1 MASPAAVLQILV
13 TANTA
18 QAVTGLRTVDAQA
31 KRTAATTTASTNRM
45 SSGFSKM
52 ASVAKTAIAGGV
64 VYGLYSGVKA
74 GIEFEKQM
82 DAVGAV
88 ANASAKEMRKLEAQA
103 LRLGQS
109 TAFSASEAAAAQEEL
124 AKGGL
129 KTSDILGGALKS
141 SLSLAAAGQ
150 LELATAAETTVNA
163 MKLFDIRAKE
173 AGKVAD
179 MFATAANTTT
189 ADVEDFAMALKQ
201 GGSAAKAAGYDL
213 NDTMVILEALA
224 EAGIKNSDAGTSM
237 KTAFLQLLAPTD
249 KQKKLAE
256 QLNIEWVN
264 QAGNLKSASG
274 LSRELQGALGGMTNA
289 QQAANLKLLAGTDG
303 FRTLNAL
310 LDAGPAKLEKLAAAN
325 DKQGTAQE
333 IAKKKIDNTAGSIEQ
348 LQGAWE
354 TLSISLFQKAQSPF
368 RSIIDSMTEGL
379 QDFTDVVTDKRL
391 TADEK
396 ISKVLEMISDALKD
410 AIPKIAAA
418 AAKIGATIVEGIA
431 NAFWHGDVLTQLFI
445 GAAAIKMFGGASVLT
460 AFGWQGGLVIGAA
473 VAAGV
478 AYKLEKD
485 NHIIGDALFGR
496 KEVTFKDALQRWLG
510 TVPDLNSD
518 QLKGAITL
526 YQSLGKISEKA
537 IWRWVENGDI
547 TAEQGQRMIQ
557 VLERVSKQG
566 GKALIALSHT
576 HKWTGNVIATQTG
589 LWADHLR
596 GFSQKTLDL
605 LDKVS
610 KAFKDPL
617 ALAMQNAGEKVKDF
631 TTSAAE
637 RLLDFAKDADKATD
651 RTGKNFDKLGDKS
664 KSLKEKVG
672 ANILGTASVVTH
684 GLDVIIN
691 NTNKALKGFGV
702 KKIAISLAG
711 VGSAASGFGKGFQT
725 GGVIVPGQ
733 GDGDKVPALL
743 EPGEVVLNK
752 KAVAA
757 MGGAAKANSINSKI
771 PRFAKGGV
779 AGGLDFALGPYTVPP
794 IQYAADH
801 AGGNSHV
808 HITGTTTPWVVA
820 IGKQLQRM
828 GMLVGEHPAFGG
840 VAPPPSHSLTGG
852 HYDALAIDV
861 NDPSDNEPK
870 SWVASIA
877 RILGGSGI
885 AGAVAE
891 KIARV
896 ILKGPDGPLKSI
908 GQSALDKARD
918 AANKYVASQA
928 PSGVDVGV
936 VGPGANIKNLPKSLE
951 KYNHQWAYDSTD
963 SIPPSAVKA
972 MTRWQGLPSW
982 FWKIAIGESNFQPG
996 AVGHDPNGYS
1006 TGYGLFQETEPFA
1019 NPYLRAVTG
1028 GLDFNDWL
1036 NPIINTMSARKHFD
1050 AASSQTPGTVGFPW
1064 YGTTGLQR
1072 GGIIQ
1077 KFGKGG
1083 EAKKDKELHGSIS
1096 GGKTDSAWRRFTRAR
1111 KIADKLKKL
1120 LGPKGR
1126 IAKIDE
1132 SIGIQETLAGLDSS
1146 PMGSEL
1152 SKDELARQVAMN
1164 ERLLEVLVRARK
1176 LARSGLAEMD
1186 FPKGMSTTA
1195 LGKTQISGM
1204 RGTFN
1209 TYLSDL
1215 TGITGKGGRIFDTR
1229 VHLDALK
1236 HTAIGAGALSGMDI
1250 SALRSVIE
1258 ASRYGAFDGM
1268 FAKGG
1273 SIRRGHWGIAGEAGP
1288 EIVHGPA
1295 TVTPLSGGVNIQTSI
1310 DFDGLDA
1317 IVTHTVNGQIAK
1329 RERHHHRQARSY
1341 A

>member
-18 QAVTGLRTVDAQA
+18 AATASLARTDAQL
-31 KRTAATTTASTNRM
+31 KKTTASANTASTAMGSRM
-45 SSGFSKM
+45 AGAAKM
-52 ASVAKTAIAGGV
+52 GAAAVGV
-64 VYGLYSGVKA
+64 GLVYAMGKAVKVGA
-74 GIEFEKQM
+74 DFEKQM

-88 ANASAKEMRKLEAQA
+88 ADANAKQMKALEKQA
-103 LRLGQS
+103 LSLGQK
-109 TAFSASEAAAAQEEL
+109 TQYSAMEVAAAQEQL
-124 AKGGL
+124 VKGGL
-129 KTSDILGGALKS
+129 KLKDVLGGALPA

-150 LELATAAETTVNA
+150 MELADASTTTVNA
-163 MKLFDIRAKE
+163 MKLFGLEGKE
-173 AGKVAD
+173 AMNVAD
-179 MFATAANTTT
+179 MLATAANKTT
-189 ADVEDFAMALKQ
+189 ADVSDFAMALQQ
-201 GGSAAKAAGYDL
+201 GGSAAKAAGYTL
-213 NDTMVILEALA
+213 NDTITVLEALA

-237 KTAFLQLLAPTD
+237 KTAFLQLLSPTE
-249 KQKKLAE
+249 KQAELAE
-256 QLNIEWVN
+256 KLNLQLIDQN
-264 QAGNLKSASG
+264 GNLKGAAG
-274 LSRELQGALGGMTNA
+274 LSKELRDALGGMTNA

-310 LDAGPAKLEKLAAAN
+310 LEASPDKFREFTQANRENGTAN
-325 DKQGTAQE
+325 DVA
-333 IAKKKIDNTAGSIEQ
+333 AKKMDNLAGSAEQ
-348 LQGAWE
+348 LSGAVQ
-354 TLSISLFQKAQSPF
+354 TL
-368 RSIIDSMTEGL
+368 
-379 QDFTDVVTDKRL
+379 
-391 TADEK
+391 
-396 ISKVLEMISDALKD
+396 
-410 AIPKIAAA
+410 
-418 AAKIGATIVEGIA
+418 
-431 NAFWHGDVLTQLFI
+431 
-445 GAAAIKMFGGASVLT
+445 AIK
-460 AFGWQGGLVIGAA
+460 
-473 VAAGV
+473 
-478 AYKLEKD
+478 
-485 NHIIGDALFGR
+485 
-496 KEVTFKDALQRWLG
+496 
-510 TVPDLNSD
+510 
-518 QLKGAITL
+518 
-526 YQSLGKISEKA
+526 
-537 IWRWVENGDI
+537 
-547 TAEQGQRMIQ
+547 
-557 VLERVSKQG
+557 VSKWINPKLREAIDWMTG
-566 GKALIALSHT
+566 ALT
-576 HKWTGNVIATQTG
+576 
-589 LWADHLR
+589 D
-596 GFSQKTLDL
+596 
-605 LDKVS
+605 LDKVGPGAAFGKKFVSAQEALFRSLGALTDDQLYDIVASWDAAGKTIRKDQVTHWLALNKISADEADQLFRMIDRFNQNSKDAFRLLAAYMRGTVTDGIKGFSTKTAGFLKDWSAKGQDAIQDLNKALGTLRDGYEKTGDKTKSATEKMAEAGKKMASSLKGSTANVTGSFNSMVNATGDGLRIMGKNVS
-610 KAFKDPL
+610 KAL
-617 ALAMQNAGEKVKDF
+617 SAVGVK
-631 TTSAAE
+631 
-637 RLLDFAKDADKATD
+637 KAVS
-651 RTGKNFDKLGDKS
+651 FS
-664 KSLKEKVG
+664 IEKVG
-672 ANILGTASVVTH
+672 
-684 GLDVIIN
+684 D
-691 NTNKALKGFGV
+691 
-702 KKIAISLAG
+702 
-711 VGSAASGFGKGFQT
+711 AAKGFQK

-757 MGGAAKANSINSKI
+757 MGGASRANSINRKI

-1152 SKDELARQVAMN
+1152 SKDELARQVALN

-1176 LARSGLAEMD
+1176 LARSGLSEMD

-1215 TGITGKGGRIFDTR
+1215 TGVTGKGGRIFDTR

-1268 FAKGG
+1268 FARGG
-1273 SIRRGHWGIAGEAGP
+1273 SIRPGHWGIAGEAGP

-1317 IVTHTVNGQIAK
+1317 IVTHTVNGQLAK